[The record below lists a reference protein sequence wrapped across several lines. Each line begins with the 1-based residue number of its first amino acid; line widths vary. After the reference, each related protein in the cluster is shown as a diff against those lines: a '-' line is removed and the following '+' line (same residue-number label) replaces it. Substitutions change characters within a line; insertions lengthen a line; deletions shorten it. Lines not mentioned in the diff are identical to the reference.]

1 MLNMELEANKKAY
14 ATKTTVTQANK
25 EHITETLVSLSKF
38 MNYRIDP
45 MKVTVRE
52 YINIMN
58 QYKLEIEINLKQ
70 WQQKK

>member
-1 MLNMELEANKKAY
+1 MELEANKKAY
-14 ATKTTVTQANK
+14 ATKTTVKQASK

-45 MKVTVRE
+45 VKVTVME